1 MALLAPRKSLDSF
14 GVDPNGYWRP
24 SLGSAGS
31 YWTRNGE
38 VTTDTA
44 LTVSAVWAATRVIC
58 DTMMMLP
65 IEIVEKTG
73 DKRTVRTDHPLS
85 KVLNVSPNAEQSSP
99 VYRDQQQQFV
109 LNWGNCFAE
118 IEWDADQNVAALWPI
133 HPVRI
138 PKENIRRGR
147 QPRSA
152 DDTDVSEAGGL
163 TYYVKQKRGK
173 DRPIA
178 KRNILHIPGVMPEN
192 GLFGR
197 GVVQAGAASIA
208 LAQSM
213 EGSVQG
219 LHSTGMSNRVVL
231 KHPKRIGPEKA
242 AELRAQWAEL
252 QKERNRTVLLEDGM
266 DLSVLS
272 ISPEQA
278 ELLASREFSIRD
290 IARWYRIPPHLLA
303 DMAKATWGNL
313 ESENL
318 SFLQN
323 TITPWIVRWEKE
335 LERQLLKPE
344 EQGRFQVKFN
354 VNALLRA
361 DSAARMALYKGGF
374 DMGVFSRNEIR
385 AREDMDPVEGGDTY
399 FIANNNYAPLDESGE
414 PIVPEPVAPIEDT
427 GADPSAP
434 DEPTEQAI
442 SAGRL
447 IERNAETEK
456 QLRAAT
462 RDLLAGMWLD
472 LVAWEVRS
480 IQAAAKNPGQFP
492 TWATE
497 FYDGKYLKSA
507 ANIVTRLE
515 GPIGRLGG
523 TFGRLPMEYGFAS
536 VERLTALYDT
546 PTSGFAEAVKAE
558 TESWSRRADEFADAV
573 MGVTE

>member
-31 YWTRNGE
+31 YWTRSGE
-38 VTTDTA
+38 VTHDTA
-44 LTVSAVWAATRVIC
+44 LNLSAVWAATRVIC
-58 DTMMMLP
+58 DTLMMLP

-73 DKRTVRTDHPLS
+73 EKRTVRTDHPLA
-85 KVLNVSPNAEQSSP
+85 KVLNVAPNGEQSSP

-138 PKENIRRGR
+138 PKDNIRRRGDR
-147 QPRSA
+147 RS
-152 DDTDVSEAGGL
+152 DGDTDVSQPGGL
-163 TYYVKQKRGK
+163 VYYIKQKRGPDK
-173 DRPIA
+173 PIA

-197 GVVQAGAASIA
+197 GVVQAGAASIG
-208 LAQSM
+208 LASM
-213 EGSVQG
+213 LESSVQG

-231 KHPKRIGPEKA
+231 KHPKRMGPEKA

-266 DLSVLS
+266 DLSILS
-272 ISPEQA
+272 INPEQA
-278 ELLASREFSIRD
+278 ELLASREFGIKE

-361 DSAARMALYKGGF
+361 DSAARMALFKGLF
-374 DMGVFSRNEIR
+374 DIGAISRNEIR
-385 AREDMDPVEGGDTY
+385 AREDMDPVDGGDTY
-399 FIANNNYAPLDESGE
+399 FIANNNYAPLDDEGQ
-414 PIVPEPVAPIEDT
+414 PVPPEPVADPLAPEPT
-427 GADPSAP
+427 GEP

-442 SAGRL
+442 EAGRL

-462 RDLLAGMWLD
+462 RDLLAGMWGD
-472 LVAWEVRS
+472 LIAYEVRS
-480 IQAAAKNPGQFP
+480 VRSAADKPGQFP
-492 TWATE
+492 TWANE
-497 FYDGKYLKSA
+497 FYDGKFLKGA

-515 GPIGRLGG
+515 GPVARLGG
-523 TFGRLPMEYGFAS
+523 TFARLPMEHGFAS
-536 VERLTALYDT
+536 LERLTALYDT
-546 PTSGFAEAVKAE
+546 PTSAFAEAVKAE
-558 TESWSRRADEFADAV
+558 TETWSRRADEFADAV
-573 MGVTE
+573 MGVT